1 MTVGTVLQEHTVVNV
16 VYRTVL
22 QERTDVMHSLVENAK
37 SKVLVI
43 HDVITEHV
51 LCDVTTV
58 NTARRDVT
66 DLVALA
72 QILGLHDD
80 GLLTADADDV
90 EDIAPVVGVDRL
102 RLHAF
107 DVQVQQQ
114 RTCHL
119 PAKVSRSVMT
129 QLHTTRRVDPP
140 AQG

>member
-1 MTVGTVLQEHTVVNV
+1 
-16 VYRTVL
+16 
-22 QERTDVMHSLVENAK
+22 MHSLVENAK

-43 HDVITEHV
+43 RDVITEHV

-66 DLVALA
+66 DLVAFA

-80 GLLTADADDV
+80 GLLAADADDM
-90 EDIAPVVGVDRL
+90 EDVAPVVGVDRL
-102 RLHAF
+102 GLHAF